1 MLCAT
6 KDMISVARWRCR
18 NPLRA
23 KIVADLKALD
33 GYGYGGHSVLMG
45 RRRADWQDTDVRTE
59 AVRGP
64 YHAGPEV
71 DALDL
76 FELPY
81 ASPSKV
87 GCFPVAVQ
95 RIFAIY
101 FFRQSETSF
110 LIFALIHFKAERIN
124 SSICFMRPLP
134 FDYLCFTSVF
144 VSWELCSDLNFRY
157 RSHCSRRNS
166 VSVPFGCAGFCLS
179 SAVQIPSSRDK
190 LYQLSV
196 LPVFI

>member
-1 MLCAT
+1 MVIALPFR
-6 KDMISVARWRCR
+6 VG
-18 NPLRA
+18 
-23 KIVADLKALD
+23 ADL
-33 GYGYGGHSVLMG
+33 
-45 RRRADWQDTDVRTE
+45 
-59 AVRGP
+59 
-64 YHAGPEV
+64 V

-76 FELPY
+76 FELPH

-95 RIFAIY
+95 RILAIY
-101 FFRQSETSF
+101 FRQSETSF
-110 LIFALIHFKAERIN
+110 LIFVLIHSKAERIN
-124 SSICFMRPLP
+124 FSISFMLHLP

-166 VSVPFGCAGFCLS
+166 VSVSLGCVGFCSS